1 MFLSTTGIGEW
12 SALNWIKGPDCNNEQ
27 EFDENDRKRH
37 SEYYTRAEEQKVF
50 LREQFLA
57 VLPNLPSH
65 YCRKSTNKL
74 YLEQSI
80 KSMNDLH
87 RIYVEKCNAE
97 NQKPLGIKLLR
108 DEFNKMS
115 LALFQPKKDQ
125 CDICVAH
132 NTGNLSDEEWE
143 FHLSK
148 KEAARKEKAL
158 DKERASEND
167 RLLVTTMDLQ
177 AVLLSPC
184 LKASALYYKTK
195 LAVHNFTVYNL
206 KSHDV
211 VCYVWHEGEGGLCA
225 SEFASC
231 IFDFIK
237 EKVDNYDEFIL
248 YSDGCTYQNRNV
260 VMSNTL
266 LSLSQYYQKTITQKF
281 LERGHTQMEV
291 DSAHSVVERKLKNVD
306 IYVPGDYVNIIRNAR
321 KPPYVVRYLDHDFFM
336 DFSKIGPYKSI
347 RPGAKVGDPTV
358 MDLRCIRYMPNG
370 EVSYKINYEDEWKT
384 LLKPRAVQREEPIV
398 LYQTKLKIK
407 ETKYQ
412 HLQQLKTVMPRD
424 YHTFYDNLSH

>member
-1 MFLSTTGIGEW
+1 MEEVPVRKRARNGASHPRTWKQNTNFEGRQKGQPYIGHVKESGEVQNKVKAGRKIKESCNCALTDTRQCASFREDDRKSIFKKVWQDSTTWESRQTYISTLIDRRTVSRRRSAGGMSRRNYSLCYYLKKDGVRKPVCKKMFLSTTGIGER

-57 VLPNLPSH
+57 VLPKLPSH

-108 DEFNKMS
+108 DEFNQMN

-125 CDICVAH
+125 CDICVAR

-143 FHLSK
+143 FHLGK

-195 LAVHNFTVYNL
+195 LAVHNFTVYDL
-206 KSHDV
+206 K
-211 VCYVWHEGEGGLCA
+211 
-225 SEFASC
+225 
-231 IFDFIK
+231 
-237 EKVDNYDEFIL
+237 
-248 YSDGCTYQNRNV
+248 
-260 VMSNTL
+260 
-266 LSLSQYYQKTITQKF
+266 
-281 LERGHTQMEV
+281 
-291 DSAHSVVERKLKNVD
+291 
-306 IYVPGDYVNIIRNAR
+306 
-321 KPPYVVRYLDHDFFM
+321 
-336 DFSKIGPYKSI
+336 
-347 RPGAKVGDPTV
+347 
-358 MDLRCIRYMPNG
+358 
-370 EVSYKINYEDEWKT
+370 
-384 LLKPRAVQREEPIV
+384 
-398 LYQTKLKIK
+398 
-407 ETKYQ
+407 
-412 HLQQLKTVMPRD
+412 
-424 YHTFYDNLSH
+424 